1 MTYRVLT
8 IASQA
13 TLTLRRYNM
22 IDRPVTLPTPLKEL
36 VSKSLSIC
44 KIMLLNSDVFYPFA
58 AINQDGK
65 NGCIFADETTES
77 KRESQ
82 LIEQLQWRIIDTTTD
97 TNSYSVLVYAATINT
112 QNSKNLDAI
121 AVVTSS
127 PDQEE
132 RLLLYPYYKVDGS
145 VVVSPPIN
153 TAAP

>member
-1 MTYRVLT
+1 
-8 IASQA
+8 
-13 TLTLRRYNM
+13 M

-44 KIMLLNSDVFYPFA
+44 KLMLLNSDVFYPFA

-65 NGCIFADETTES
+65 NGCIFADETT
-77 KRESQ
+77 
-82 LIEQLQWRIIDTTTD
+82 D

-112 QNSKNLDAI
+112 QNSKNVDAI